1 MINRFREWIL
11 YVVGA
16 DREGTYMK
24 KEYARKGLP
33 PKELKKLKS
42 ESEDLVKVKKGEKK
56 YKKREENDDYEIDNI
71 LMELD
76 PEIPSPKK
84 YRVLKLQTEEERL
97 LYKFRYLNYN
107 EENLDLLRNSL
118 IKGLSLPDKFEVFQ
132 PHLSIK
138 SGRLYFKNLPVLR
151 ESEIQT
157 LCREKYFDP
166 KYPFSPDAIYREIS
180 NLGANLSRSKVRQA
194 VQKIE
199 HYQLRRELRK
209 PKDVEANFIVTSSN
223 TMAADMFFMG
233 KHKFFNCLEC
243 FSGYVKT
250 YHVNKGT
257 SKMI

>member
-107 EENLDLLRNSL
+107 EENLDLLRNS
-118 IKGLSLPDKFEVFQ
+118 
-132 PHLSIK
+132 
-138 SGRLYFKNLPVLR
+138 
-151 ESEIQT
+151 
-157 LCREKYFDP
+157 
-166 KYPFSPDAIYREIS
+166 
-180 NLGANLSRSKVRQA
+180 
-194 VQKIE
+194 
-199 HYQLRRELRK
+199 
-209 PKDVEANFIVTSSN
+209 
-223 TMAADMFFMG
+223 
-233 KHKFFNCLEC
+233 
-243 FSGYVKT
+243 
-250 YHVNKGT
+250 
-257 SKMI
+257 